1 MIIIS
6 ASNAML
12 TSFQRGFNVSLIIR
26 VLRDTSLIVLDWP
39 LIQTSPPML
48 TRQNGSLIR
57 MNVRI
62 RPMIYSYNFFNRPE
76 TFLPGPNHVKR
87 F

>member
-6 ASNAML
+6 ASNAMF

-39 LIQTSPPML
+39 S
-48 TRQNGSLIR
+48 
-57 MNVRI
+57 
-62 RPMIYSYNFFNRPE
+62 
-76 TFLPGPNHVKR
+76 R
-87 F
+87 FSDDSCEERE